1 MDDEERVVLLTAD
14 LGYKVLEPL
23 LLAHPRRV
31 INVGVAEQ
39 NMAGVAAGLAHSGLV
54 PFVYSIATFAS
65 LRGYE
70 FIRNGAVVHGLP
82 VRIVGIGGGFEYG
95 SAGIS
100 HYALEDLAVMRT
112 QPGMTV
118 VAPADGSQAVTAL
131 SATWDLPGPVYY
143 RLGKNDRAAL
153 PELGGRFRLE
163 RAEVLIPGGDVVL
176 LATGSAALQAFD
188 AGSRLAANGTP
199 CGVAVV
205 SCLAPA
211 PRADIIALLG
221 RASLAVTVETH
232 YVTGGLGS
240 LVAEIIAEAGLG
252 CRLVRAGVDVV
263 PDTYSGSQR
272 YMERRFGLDANS
284 LVRTVQTGLAR
295 RVLPPTLLAAAN
307 RV

>member
-1 MDDEERVVLLTAD
+1 
-14 LGYKVLEPL
+14 
-23 LLAHPRRV
+23 
-31 INVGVAEQ
+31 
-39 NMAGVAAGLAHSGLV
+39 
-54 PFVYSIATFAS
+54 
-65 LRGYE
+65 
-70 FIRNGAVVHGLP
+70 
-82 VRIVGIGGGFEYG
+82 
-95 SAGIS
+95 
-100 HYALEDLAVMRT
+100 
-112 QPGMTV
+112 MTV

-131 SATWDLPGPVYY
+131 LATWDLPGPVYY
-143 RLGKNDRAAL
+143 RIGKNDRAAL

-295 RVLPPTLLAAAN
+295 RVLPQTLLAAAN